1 MTGGAS
7 FREIVDLSNW
17 DRSLWINAPGQSG
30 APGSRHFA
38 DLARPW
44 SAGEYFPMAFS
55 DAAVQAAAETT
66 LTLTPR

>member
-1 MTGGAS
+1 MPATSTQISTLAV
-7 FREIVDLSNW
+7 R
-17 DRSLWINAPGQSG
+17 RSLWINAPGQSG

-66 LTLTPR
+66 LTLLPR